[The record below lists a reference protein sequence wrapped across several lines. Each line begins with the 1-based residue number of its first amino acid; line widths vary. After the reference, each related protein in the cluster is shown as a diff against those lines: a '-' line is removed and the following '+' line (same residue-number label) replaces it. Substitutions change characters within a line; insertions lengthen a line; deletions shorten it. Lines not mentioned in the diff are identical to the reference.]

1 MTYALLI
8 LQQLI
13 SASTHL
19 IAKSVTASVHPTTV
33 VLFRG
38 LFTCLAYGIW
48 VALRRKH
55 LLKVDREDLPLLA
68 LLGLIN
74 LPINQLL
81 FIWGVKFTTAPNA
94 ALAYALTPVFVVLLL
109 WIRTRKDPGR
119 RRLFGVVLAL
129 IGAVIVL
136 IDKGASISAQHTLGN
151 IMVLGASASWA
162 VYTVAGRRLVMKY
175 GAFHATALTFFSGI
189 LFYLPLF
196 FLLPVPADL
205 DPLFASTG
213 SENIW
218 MQLFY
223 LGVITSG
230 VGYGLWYY
238 ALTHLDAGKVAVFNN
253 LQPIFTTIMALVIFG
268 TEPTIPFVIGGVIAL
283 VGVVVTQKA

>member
-1 MTYALLI
+1 MTYALLV
-8 LQQLI
+8 LQQII

-19 IAKSVTASVHPTTV
+19 IAKSVTGVLHPTTV

-48 VALRRKH
+48 VGIRRKH
-55 LLKVDREDLPLLA
+55 LRVVDREDLPLLA

-109 WIRTRKDPGR
+109 WVRTRKNPGR
-119 RRLFGVVLAL
+119 RRLFGVALAL
-129 IGAVIVL
+129 IGAAIVL
-136 IDKGASISAQHTLGN
+136 IDKGASISPQHTLGN

-189 LFYLPLF
+189 LFYVPLF
-196 FLLPVPADL
+196 LVLPVPADL
-205 DPLFASTG
+205 GPLTAAG
-213 SENIW
+213 NENIW

-253 LQPIFTTIMALVIFG
+253 LQPIFTTIMALAIFG
-268 TEPTIPFVIGGVIAL
+268 TQPTLPFVIGGVIAL
-283 VGVVVTQKA
+283 AGVVVTQKT

>member
-1 MTYALLI
+1 MTYALLV
-8 LQQLI
+8 LQQII

-19 IAKSVTASVHPTTV
+19 IAKSVTGALHPTTV

-48 VALRRKH
+48 VGVRRKH
-55 LLKVDREDLPLLA
+55 LRVVDREDLPLLA

-81 FIWGVKFTTAPNA
+81 FIWGVKYTTAPNA

-109 WIRTRKDPGR
+109 WVRTRNNPGR
-119 RRLFGVVLAL
+119 RRLFGVALAL
-129 IGAVIVL
+129 IGAAIVL
-136 IDKGASISAQHTLGN
+136 IDKGASISPQHTLGN

-189 LFYLPLF
+189 LFYVPLF
-196 FLLPVPADL
+196 MVLPVPADL
-205 DPLFASTG
+205 GPLMSAGNES
-213 SENIW
+213 IW

-253 LQPIFTTIMALVIFG
+253 LQPIFTTIMALAIFG
-268 TEPTIPFVIGGVIAL
+268 TQPTLPFLIGGVIAL
-283 VGVVVTQKA
+283 AGVVVTQKT